1 MKLTAHRPLPG
12 RPTAGAHCAGPR
24 SPGPFAQDPE
34 QGLGNAD
41 CSPSD
46 PDTRL
51 AEPAHPDLTV
61 LTPALGAASATGD
74 RGHTRFI
81 DSRAHAFCCICLS
94 PGGALGLTCSIFFPG
109 GSIRKRGFLYQ

>member
-1 MKLTAHRPLPG
+1 MKLTAHRLLPG

-24 SPGPFAQDPE
+24 GPGPFAQDPE
-34 QGLGNAD
+34 QGLGHED

-51 AEPAHPDLTV
+51 TEPAHPDLTV

-74 RGHTRFI
+74 RGHTT
-81 DSRAHAFCCICLS
+81 ACILGETPASSTPGHTLS
-94 PGGALGLTCSIFFPG
+94 AASACHLGVHSA
-109 GSIRKRGFLYQ
+109 